1 MLTLT
6 DKIELINFIKHFARV
21 NGPVLIHTAIEATAG
36 VKLLMIKADAVAPSL
51 PFQPDVNL
59 ASLPGEALQH
69 LANYVRD
76 ICRGAY
82 RKQFK
87 GRTFYAV

>member
-1 MLTLT
+1 MLTLL
-6 DKIELINFIKHFARV
+6 DKIELINFIKHFTEL

-36 VKLLMIKADAVAPSL
+36 VKLLMLKGNAVAPSL

-59 ASLPGEALQH
+59 SSLPGETLQR

-76 ICRGAY
+76 VYRGIY
-82 RKQFK
+82 RKHFK
-87 GRTFYAV
+87 GRTFQAV